1 MCYTYLVEKYQLKT
15 YINSNNKS
23 KGWVILF
30 LLKEGEICVQ
40 KQNLKFNRITK
51 ITTQTTKLNITFNL
65 LFLADKEAS
74 DAEAI
79 CKHLG
84 IEFRHV
90 NFVKEYWNDVFTGI
104 YRIIFLSKNVLY
116 IKNNIT
122 NPYIMFIV
130 R

>member
-1 MCYTYLVEKYQLKT
+1 M
-15 YINSNNKS
+15 
-23 KGWVILF
+23 ILF
-30 LLKEGEICVQ
+30 SLKEGEICIQ
-40 KQNLKFNRITK
+40 KQNLKFNRITNI

-104 YRIIFLSKNVLY
+104 YRISFLSKNVL
-116 IKNNIT
+116 KS
-122 NPYIMFIV
+122 
-130 R
+130 

>member
-1 MCYTYLVEKYQLKT
+1 MGDFF
-15 YINSNNKS
+15 S
-23 KGWVILF
+23 
-30 LLKEGEICVQ
+30 LKEGEICIQ
-40 KQNLKFNRITK
+40 KQNYQNLKFNTITK
-51 ITTQTTKLNITFNL
+51 ITTQTTKLNVTFNL

-104 YRIIFLSKNVLY
+104 YRISFLSKYVLKSL
-116 IKNNIT
+116 IPID
-122 NPYIMFIV
+122 ISRIIQQMLI
-130 R
+130 